1 MHFPVFASQIFTKES
16 GDALINFYPVPS
28 YPKDQT
34 PLSCPF
40 NVIFTVKFLA
50 SQILIVWSW
59 EADENSWSEVGFVH
73 IASTEFSCCP
83 FNSNIGNTSGI
94 PRSPMSVF
102 Y

>member
-1 MHFPVFASQIFTKES
+1 VHFPVFASQIFTKES

-50 SQILIVWSW
+50 SQILIV
-59 EADENSWSEVGFVH
+59 
-73 IASTEFSCCP
+73 
-83 FNSNIGNTSGI
+83 
-94 PRSPMSVF
+94 
-102 Y
+102 